1 MRRIAL
7 LLVAMICPAISGAQS
22 CTAAGLP
29 KVLLPE
35 SGYVSPH
42 QYTNAFFGFSLRLR
56 NKGHFQ
62 IADLSEDDKPLHH
75 FLFAERSLENS
86 VTTLVVSA
94 TEVVGAADDEAEKA
108 VFIPG
113 TQATKGPE
121 ALSVSGRLFWKNE
134 LEQKTFSN
142 RRLFR
147 LRYATAVAGFV
158 IQFSISSSDRKI
170 VEELSD
176 NIESIKFFDPVR
188 ISEVLGPDCSPFLP
202 QAVRLRLTSAPHID
216 LARIGSGELRR
227 NVYVNSS
234 LGFLYHFP
242 DGWYASDEAEA
253 SQRAVTQN
261 PRILRTQSLQQ
272 ASALAE
278 PCTRILASA
287 RKNQPS
293 SEEFS
298 PRITIL
304 VADPTCFVPDLSFPI
319 SVQERSAVEAFGRS
333 LIRAFS
339 GTQLMGPGVSAM
351 RCT

>member
-1 MRRIAL
+1 
-7 LLVAMICPAISGAQS
+7 
-22 CTAAGLP
+22 
-29 KVLLPE
+29 
-35 SGYVSPH
+35 
-42 QYTNAFFGFSLRLR
+42 
-56 NKGHFQ
+56 
-62 IADLSEDDKPLHH
+62 
-75 FLFAERSLENS
+75 
-86 VTTLVVSA
+86 
-94 TEVVGAADDEAEKA
+94 
-108 VFIPG
+108 
-113 TQATKGPE
+113 
-121 ALSVSGRLFWKNE
+121 
-134 LEQKTFSN
+134 
-142 RRLFR
+142 
-147 LRYATAVAGFV
+147 V

-261 PRILRTQSLQQ
+261 PRVLRTQSLQQ

-304 VADPTCFVPDLSFPI
+304 VADPTCFVPDLPFPI

-339 GTQLMGPGVSAM
+339 GTQLMGPGVSTM
-351 RCT
+351 RALEIAGHLFLEIPTAKLVPVSGSALRRKIHTFFVLTNIRQYWVIWLFESDTQSELENLMKTSLSFAQPQTALGAGNH